1 MKPCV
6 LGDRRF
12 GTVLFAI
19 ILLSFAIVGQGCLLV
34 GAVAAGAYASGKADE
49 DRKAFH
55 ANNLEREKAGLKPL
69 TKEEW
74 LKQKSEEE
82 APPDSAKPAS
92 TSRHDDI

>member
-1 MKPCV
+1 MKPCG
-6 LGDRRF
+6 LGNCRF
-12 GTVLFAI
+12 RTVSVALA
-19 ILLSFAIVGQGCLLV
+19 LLSFATVGQGCLLV

-92 TSRHDDI
+92 TSRHDDL